1 MSENNINPNLDF
13 YKGKEIPQ
21 SEYKPFPFKFF
32 DEPRVFIEPE
42 VYETIQNHA
51 KESVAV
57 ELCGVL
63 IGKVNADTYG
73 KFLHVIGSIRG
84 EYSNNQGA
92 QVQFTGET
100 WDYIHE
106 HREKLY
112 KDYTIVGWYH
122 THPGFGIFLS
132 GMDKFIQDNFFNA
145 PFQVALVVDPRA
157 NKTGLFAWIEGKT
170 KALKK
175 CWVGD
180 KEISLTIGPVGSEDF
195 ENISGSLMK
204 QAEEPEEN
212 LTDDFKTVAKDIKD
226 DLKTVATDIKS
237 AALQTTGGTMGIVFA
252 LCMFVIGFLLSYS
265 LTSRNLIESYSRTA
279 QAETREII
287 TAFATDFAN
296 YDDLSN
302 ILKMSK
308 IMSNQIVELGNSSS
322 VSISTSTLFL
332 ADKINKDLEIVLS
345 RAGTRQQKIKEI
357 LVKSTEQTYNDWKR
371 KDIMLD
377 SMKNAVSESI
387 LIQIEPYIDS
397 LFKTNGEMVEKAR
410 IREVKRL
417 MEYIIELSPG
427 LELTIMNKYPFLYQ
441 EEQNGLY
448 ENEESLSNNT
458 DSQTSLINVNNETK
472 LNSEAVLNKD
482 VGSQTPNLDK
492 EVNN

>member
-1 MSENNINPNLDF
+1 
-13 YKGKEIPQ
+13 
-21 SEYKPFPFKFF
+21 
-32 DEPRVFIEPE
+32 
-42 VYETIQNHA
+42 
-51 KESVAV
+51 
-57 ELCGVL
+57 
-63 IGKVNADTYG
+63 
-73 KFLHVIGSIRG
+73 
-84 EYSNNQGA
+84 
-92 QVQFTGET
+92 
-100 WDYIHE
+100 
-106 HREKLY
+106 
-112 KDYTIVGWYH
+112 
-122 THPGFGIFLS
+122 
-132 GMDKFIQDNFFNA
+132 
-145 PFQVALVVDPRA
+145 
-157 NKTGLFAWIEGKT
+157 
-170 KALKK
+170 
-175 CWVGD
+175 
-180 KEISLTIGPVGSEDF
+180 
-195 ENISGSLMK
+195 
-204 QAEEPEEN
+204 
-212 LTDDFKTVAKDIKD
+212 
-226 DLKTVATDIKS
+226 
-237 AALQTTGGTMGIVFA
+237 MGIVFA